1 MVERFVLEYA
11 KKIALHPEKIRVQTQ
26 ECEEGI
32 EITLFSS
39 QEDMGKFIGKNGKMI
54 HSIKNILSGCRVKG
68 GQNYRIIV
76 QSV

>member
-1 MVERFVLEYA
+1 MVEHFILEYA
-11 KKIALHPEKIRVQTQ
+11 KKIALYPEKIRVQTR

-54 HSIKNILSGCRVKG
+54 HSLKNVLSGCKVKN
-68 GQNYRIIV
+68 GQNYKIVV

>member
-1 MVERFVLEYA
+1 MVEHFILEYA
-11 KKIALHPEKIRVQTQ
+11 KKIALHPEQIRVQTQ

-32 EITLFSS
+32 QITLFSS

-54 HSIKNILSGCRVKG
+54 HSLKNVLSGCKVKN
-68 GQNYRIIV
+68 GQSYKIVV